1 MYIYYNLVVG
11 SVQTLAKGVDFM
23 KKLISIIL
31 VFLMLLSVA
40 VMPAFAENSVTP
52 DPNNIFEDKFIQ
64 KFRNL
69 INEQPD
75 IYEYKELEYHYNE
88 QGEIDWAF
96 VCAEFFGYY
105 EVSMVCAVACGR
117 VWVPE
122 GFNGPWYFVYDVDAE
137 DFKLVFKADWNKYEG
152 IREVVAKEEIGRP
165 IGDANYNGKLDIM
178 DATHI
183 QLALAGLGKF
193 DYYND
198 IYTAYV
204 DGVYMNDENLKY
216 VCDMDRDGERTILD
230 ATAIQLKLAGI
241 E

>member
-1 MYIYYNLVVG
+1 
-11 SVQTLAKGVDFM
+11 M

-40 VMPAFAENSVTP
+40 VMPAFAETTVTP

-64 KFRNL
+64 KFRNN

-96 VCAEFFGYY
+96 VSAKFFGYY

-117 VWVPE
+117 VWEPIDY
-122 GFNGPWYFVYDVDAE
+122 NGPWHFVYDVKTE
-137 DFKLVFKADWNKYEG
+137 KFEFVFKADWNKYEG
-152 IREVVAKEEIGRP
+152 IREAVAKEEIGRP

-178 DATHI
+178 DATRI
-183 QLALAGLGKF
+183 QLVLAGLHNF
-193 DYYND
+193 VWYSD
-198 IYTAYV
+198 IYTVYV